1 MSLDASALTVLAAAI
16 FSASILSGIFGMAGG
31 LILFG
36 ALLYS
41 IDVVPAMVLFGVIQV
56 CAGGWRAALWVQ
68 HVRWSIVWRYIV
80 GATIAFLIMRSVQF
94 VPPKPVIYIGLG
106 IMPFVTQILPV
117 RLTPDITRPGMPYFC
132 GLLMQVL
139 QLMAGATGVVL
150 DVFFQ
155 KSGLDRKSII
165 GTKSLVQVTGHL
177 YRIGYFASLSPTLD
191 FGLPW
196 SAFAGGIGLA
206 VAGTQVAGY
215 VLERMTDA
223 GFRQWS
229 WRIIYSVSALYLL
242 RGAWMLVVA

>member
-1 MSLDASALTVLAAAI
+1 MSLDAGALAILATAI
-16 FSASILSGIFGMAGG
+16 FSASVLSGIFGMAGG

-36 ALLYS
+36 ALLYY
-41 IDVVPAMVLFGVIQV
+41 IDVVPAMVLFGAIQV
-56 CAGGWRAALWVQ
+56 CAGGWRAVLWVQ
-68 HVRWSIVWRYIV
+68 HVRWSIVWRYII
-80 GATIAFLIMRSVQF
+80 GATVAFVIMRAVQF
-94 VPPKPVIYIGLG
+94 VPPKPVIYVGLG
-106 IMPFVTQILPV
+106 LMPFATHLLPA
-117 RLTPDITRPGMPYFC
+117 RLSPDITRPGMPYFC

-155 KSGLDRKSII
+155 KSGLDRKTII

-177 YRIGYFASLSPTLD
+177 YRVGYFASLSTALD

-196 SAFAGGIGLA
+196 WAFACGIGLA

-215 VLERMTDA
+215 VLERMTDV

-229 WRIIYSVSALYLL
+229 WRLIYSVSALYLL
-242 RGAWMLVVA
+242 RGAWMLAFA